1 MAQNRQQRDPCLLNL
16 SEHRCS
22 CIKMHQSR
30 MLMLEKHEHILS
42 TGPIPQTLSL
52 LSLCYAIH
60 AMKKQPCITITKLSI
75 SLHIGSFSQRSCCV
89 MTITVSLTGARERKP
104 PSSLQEETSP
114 DQLPPGTKLK
124 GKTLVIKLG
133 GSTLEHERAVLQ
145 DLLQLQAMGI
155 RPVLVHGGG
164 PSITA
169 WLEALHIPTRFEQ
182 GVRVT
187 DAQTLEVVCMVLRG
201 QINERLVLLAA
212 ELGGKAVGLSGTD
225 GGMIRAHL
233 ADERLGLVG
242 EVETVDP
249 TLVQRL
255 LDEGYLPIIAP
266 LGQGPDGSCLNIN
279 ADLVAAHLAAALHAD
294 KLVFLSNVA
303 GIYRSDGTRVAEL
316 SEAEVHT
323 LIEAGIIGGGM
334 IPKVTACL
342 DALTVV
348 PRVQIVDGGEP
359 HILLRQ
365 ISNEQ
370 CVGTIIVRNTP
381 ASSPAGTSHSH
392 LLL

>member
-1 MAQNRQQRDPCLLNL
+1 
-16 SEHRCS
+16 
-22 CIKMHQSR
+22 
-30 MLMLEKHEHILS
+30 
-42 TGPIPQTLSL
+42 
-52 LSLCYAIH
+52 
-60 AMKKQPCITITKLSI
+60 
-75 SLHIGSFSQRSCCV
+75 
-89 MTITVSLTGARERKP
+89 MTITLPLTVESERRP
-104 PSSLQEETSP
+104 PSSLQEEISS
-114 DQLPPGTKLK
+114 DDPPPVAKLK
-124 GKTLVIKLG
+124 GKTLVVKLG
-133 GSTLEHERAVLQ
+133 GSTLEHQRGVLQ
-145 DLLQLQAMGI
+145 DILRLQAMGM

-164 PSITA
+164 PYITE
-169 WLEALHIPTRFEQ
+169 WLKTLQIPTHFEQ
-182 GVRVT
+182 GLRVT

-201 QINERLVLLAA
+201 QINEHLVLMAA
-212 ELGGKAVGLSGTD
+212 EMGGKAVGLSGTD
-225 GGMIRAHL
+225 GGMIRAHI

-242 EVETVDP
+242 EVDTVDP

-255 LDEGYLPIIAP
+255 LDDGYIPIIAP

-279 ADLVAAHLAAALHAD
+279 ADLVAAHLAGALHAD
-294 KLVFLSNVA
+294 KLIFLSNVA

-381 ASSPAGTSHSH
+381 ASSPAGTSHSE